1 MGSQR
6 KKNMKIE
13 PDFKAA
19 LAELPEKKKDKLL
32 VRLLRKDKVLMQK
45 LYFELVSVNTAEDER
60 NLLAD
65 RIIQNLKNPRIV
77 ENYHDWM
84 WEIRSLSGAITLH
97 LKVTGDKV
105 GEVSLTILL
114 LQTVLAGNTE
124 RIHKLTPKNALKL
137 AKYLTGKLY
146 KIVVLIQALHED
158 LRIEFNEEL
167 EELGKL
173 WQDSDYLLRYANSAG
188 CQIEWFLEGEF
199 PDNIK
204 ERMAAARKRGE
215 V

>member
-1 MGSQR
+1 
-6 KKNMKIE
+6 MKIE
-13 PDFKAA
+13 ADFKAA
-19 LAELPEKKKDKLL
+19 LAELPEKEKDKLI
-32 VRLLRKDKVLMQK
+32 VRLLRKDKVLLQK
-45 LYFELVSVNTAEDER
+45 LHFELVSANTVEDER
-60 NLLAD
+60 NLLAE

-77 ENYHDWM
+77 ANYHDWM
-84 WEIRSLSGAITLH
+84 REMRTLSGAITLH

-114 LQTVLAGNTE
+114 LQTVLAENSE
-124 RIHKLTPKNALKL
+124 RIHKLTPKNALKI

-146 KIVVLIQALHED
+146 KVVVLIQALHED

-167 EELGKL
+167 EELGKM
-173 WQDSDYLLRYANSAG
+173 WQNSDYFLRYSNTAG

-199 PDNIK
+199 PDNVK

>member
-1 MGSQR
+1 
-6 KKNMKIE
+6 MKIE

-19 LAELPEKKKDKLL
+19 LAELPEKEKDKLL
-32 VRLLRKDKVLMQK
+32 FRLLRKDKVLMQK

-65 RIIQNLKNPRIV
+65 RIVQNLKNPRIV
-77 ENYHDWM
+77 ANYHDWM
-84 WEIRSLSGAITLH
+84 GEIRSLSGVITLH
-97 LKVTGDKV
+97 LKVTGNKV

-124 RIHKLTPKNALKL
+124 RIQKLTPKNALKL

-146 KIVVLIQALHED
+146 KVVVLIQALHED
-158 LRIEFNEEL
+158 LRIEFNEDL

-173 WQDSDYLLRYANSAG
+173 WQESEYLLRYANSAG

-199 PDNIK
+199 PDNVK
-204 ERMAAARKRGE
+204 ERMTAARKRGE